1 VEEEYMPA
9 LLQSRITRRR
19 FLESATLGAL
29 VLGVGG
35 ISARGADD
43 AEKTFHIALLS
54 DTHLPADKEE
64 AFRGFKPWENFTKIT
79 PEVVEAKPELIILN
93 GDGARLE
100 GKVADY
106 EALQMLL
113 KPMLD
118 VAPVCIGMGNHDD
131 RANFLTVFKAVAGE
145 KQKVPNKHVM
155 VIEHDL
161 MRIAVL
167 DSLLYT
173 NKVAGMLGKAQR
185 TWLADWLPTVK
196 DRPVIIFVHHSLGD
210 QEGDIA
216 DVERLFALLEPHPH
230 VKAIFYGH
238 SHKWVL
244 GERQGIKLINLP
256 AVGYNF
262 GDGEPVGWVDA
273 KFRKN
278 GVELTMHAL
287 GGNMADNGKKFEL
300 KWA

>member
-1 VEEEYMPA
+1 MPE
-9 LLQSRITRRR
+9 LLQSVVTRRR
-19 FLESATLGAL
+19 FLESAGLGVL
-29 VLGVGG
+29 VLGVRGL
-35 ISARGADD
+35 SAAGADGE
-43 AEKTFHIALLS
+43 EKTFHIALLS

-64 AFRGFKPWENFTKIT
+64 AFRGFKPWESFKKIT
-79 PEVVEAKPELIILN
+79 PEVIEAKPELIILN
-93 GDGARLE
+93 GDAARLE

-106 EALQMLL
+106 EAVQTLLQ
-113 KPMLD
+113 PMLD

-145 KQKVPNKHVM
+145 KQKIANKHVL
-155 VIEHDL
+155 VIEHEL

-173 NKVAGMLGKAQR
+173 NKVAGMLGQPQR
-185 TWLADWLPTVK
+185 EWLADWLPTVK
-196 DRPVIIFVHHSLGD
+196 DRPVIIFVHHTLGAA
-210 QEGDIA
+210 EGDIA
-216 DVERLFALLEPHPH
+216 DVERLFALLEPHRH

-262 GDGEPVGWVDA
+262 GDAEPVGWVDA
-273 KFRKN
+273 KFRKT
-278 GVELTMHAL
+278 GVELTLRAF
-287 GGNMADNGKKFEL
+287 GGNAVDNGKKFEL
-300 KWA
+300 KWT